1 MIRNSNP
8 TPKFTASRWRRI
20 FCSLF
25 FGAAAIAAIGAIASS
40 RAVGNQQGAAVS
52 SPPSAATKIAP
63 WVMEHTAN
71 GQQAEF
77 LVVLADQADLSGA
90 ANLQTKNEKA
100 RFVYET
106 LLSKSQATQERI
118 LQWLRDRAI
127 EHQSFYIVNAILVK
141 GNREVADALAAR
153 PDVAR
158 IEGNPVIHNDLPQ
171 PGAVEESPH
180 VPATIEP
187 GISYTHAPQVWA
199 LGFTGQNIV
208 IASADTGV
216 RWTHNALKPHY
227 RGWDGVNANHNYN
240 WHDSIHNSVGNPCGN
255 DSPFPCDDFFH
266 GSHTTGT
273 AIGDDGAGNQIGMAP
288 GAKWIGCR
296 NMDVGNGTPARYIEC
311 MEFFLAPYPLNCTPA
326 QGDPT
331 KAPDITINSWGCP
344 ASEGCTTGDELRLAV
359 EAQAAAGIQ
368 MVVAAGNSGPG
379 CSTASDPPSFYAASY
394 TAGALSTGTD
404 TIAGF
409 SSRGPVTRDGS
420 GRTKPDITAPG
431 TGTRSASN
439 AGDNAYTTASG
450 TSMAT
455 PHIAGAMGLLW
466 CALPGLR
473 HQITASRDALNNAAV
488 HISSTLCGAAG
499 PPNNVYGW
507 GRVDIAAAV
516 GTPSPTPS
524 PSPTATA
531 TGTPSSCGPG
541 TPTPTATATATAAG
555 CSWSAGP
562 DLPTVLVRAVGVYF
576 PTDGNFYTMG
586 GRTADTAGSDFQ
598 HVLRYTPSTNTWSQ
612 MGVTLPDNT
621 MNNMACGVLTV
632 SGTSYIYCVGGSAAG
647 QTTATARVFFYN
659 PATDTVTTLT
669 GADNWPGNAAGNILP
684 GGFAVANNK
693 LYILGGFQINVASTN
708 QIWQFDPTAAVGAK
722 WLQRVNTPVGIMYAP
737 TAAIGGIIYVGGAS
751 DYQGGLVVDT
761 TTSFSFDPVA
771 NTIGSIAAIPRAT
784 GETRGLTFNGK
795 MYVMGGGRVAPNPST
810 EVDVYNPGTNSWST
824 DLPFTTARR
833 NFPTDT
839 NGTTKIWLGGG
850 YASDGITP
858 LSSMEIF
865 MCAQGTPT
873 PTPTATATAT
883 HTPTAT
889 PTATATATHTPTAT
903 PTATATATHTPT
915 ATPTATATATHTPTA
930 TPTATATATHTPT
943 ASPTGTPSV
952 PPRFTPTPRPRPTPP
967 PRP

>member
-1 MIRNSNP
+1 LP
-8 TPKFTASRWRRI
+8 
-20 FCSLF
+20 
-25 FGAAAIAAIGAIASS
+25 AAGYA
-40 RAVGNQQGAAVS
+40 Q
-52 SPPSAATKIAP
+52 PPSSGFAATTDKIAP

-77 LVVLADQADLSGA
+77 FVVLADQADLSGA
-90 ANLQTKNEKA
+90 DNLQTKAEKA
-100 RFVYET
+100 RFVYQT

-118 LQWLRDRAI
+118 LQWLRDGAI

-141 GNREVADALAAR
+141 GTRQVADALAAR

-158 IEGNPVIHNDLPQ
+158 IEGNPLIHNDLPQ
-171 PGAVEESPH
+171 PGPVEISSPH

-187 GISYTHAPQVWA
+187 GINYTHAPQVWA

-208 IASADTGV
+208 IASADTGQ

-240 WHDSIHNSVGNPCGN
+240 WHDSIHNSSGNPCGN

-296 NMDVGNGTPARYIEC
+296 NMDVGNGTPARYMEC
-311 MEFFLAPYPLNCTPA
+311 MEWFLAPYPLNCTPA

-344 ASEGCTTGDELRLAV
+344 PSEGCSANTLQAAV
-359 EAQAAAGIQ
+359 EAQEAAGIQ

-379 CSTASDPPSFYAASY
+379 CSTVTDPPSLYAASY

-409 SSRGPVTRDGS
+409 SSRGPVTIDGS
-420 GRTKPDITAPG
+420 GRIKPDIAAPG

-439 AGDNAYTTASG
+439 TADNAYTTASG

-466 CALPGLR
+466 CALPSLR
-473 HQITASRDALNNAAV
+473 HDISGSRMVLNNAAV
-488 HISSTLCGAAG
+488 HIASTLCGDPG

-516 GTPSPTPS
+516 GMPSPTAS
-524 PSPTATA
+524 PTPTATA
-531 TGTPSSCGPG
+531 TGTPVACGPG
-541 TPTPTATATATAAG
+541 TPTPTATPTATAAG

-562 DLPTVLVRAVGVYF
+562 NMPTVLVRAVGVYF

-598 HVLRYTPSTNTWSQ
+598 HVLKFNTTTNTWSQ
-612 MGVTLPDNT
+612 MSVTLPDNQ
-621 MNNMACGVLTV
+621 MNNMACGVLSV

-659 PATDTVTTLT
+659 PATDTATTLT
-669 GADNWPGNAAGNILP
+669 SADNWPGDAAGTILP
-684 GGFAVANNK
+684 GGFAVTNNK
-693 LYILGGFQINVASTN
+693 LYILGGFNINVASTN

-722 WLQRVNTPVGIMYAP
+722 WLQRVNTPEGIMYAP

-751 DYQGGLVVDT
+751 DYQGGTVVDT
-761 TTSFSFDPVA
+761 TNSFSFDPVA

-784 GETRGLTFNGK
+784 GETRGLNFNGN

-810 EVDVYNPGTNSWST
+810 EVDVYNPGTNTWST
-824 DLPFTTARR
+824 ALPFTTPRR

-839 NGTTKIWLGGG
+839 NGTTKIWLSGG

-865 MCAQGTPT
+865 MCAQGSPS

-889 PTATATATHTPTAT
+889 PTATATATPTATATATTTATATPTATATAAHTPTAT
-903 PTATATATHTPT
+903 PTATATATHTPS
-915 ATPTATATATHTPTA
+915 ATPTATATATHTPI
-930 TPTATATATHTPT
+930 PT
-943 ASPTGTPSV
+943 PTGTPSIT
-952 PPRFTPTPRPRPTPP
+952 PRSTPTPRPRPTPP